1 MECVQERIRE
11 QERREYRQLIMRGIF
26 LKKQGRNNSIL
37 YATENDTIEKKN
49 LMMQIKDELLE

>member
-1 MECVQERIRE
+1 MCSRKNKGTGKKRIQTINYERN
-11 QERREYRQLIMRGIF
+11 F